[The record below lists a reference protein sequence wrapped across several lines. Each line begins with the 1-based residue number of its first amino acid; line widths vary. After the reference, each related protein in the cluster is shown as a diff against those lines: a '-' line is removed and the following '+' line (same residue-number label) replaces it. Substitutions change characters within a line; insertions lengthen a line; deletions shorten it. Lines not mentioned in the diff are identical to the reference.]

1 MAFSSLSE
9 GIMGTLGMIGILV
22 QIIFGLGRSHQQPI
36 PQHHPVH
43 PPPHHAPPPQT
54 HHQAPPPQH
63 HQPHYQPQGYYPQ
76 PQPGY
81 YPPQQPHGY
90 YPQPSYPQPGAPG
103 FDPTTFA
110 FLGGLGQSGVDPT
123 TLLALGGGGLG
134 GLAGP
139 YTGDGIDPMILLAMN
154 ANGMGGGIDGL
165 LSAGLGG
172 DGAGLFGLM
181 LGGEGMRDPS
191 KGISNMLDRGI
202 ISQGDDLDNDG
213 EPDHLV
219 ETRHKID
226 DYLAKQWLLG
236 KRKL

>member
-43 PPPHHAPPPQT
+43 PPPHHAPPPQP

-81 YPPQQPHGY
+81 YPPQQPDGY

-110 FLGGLGQSGVDPT
+110 FLGGLGHGSPFDPTSVLALNGGLTGGIPGVDPNAG
-123 TLLALGGGGLG
+123 LLGDPSLLGIAGGMG

-172 DGAGLFGLM
+172 DGAG
-181 LGGEGMRDPS
+181 
-191 KGISNMLDRGI
+191 
-202 ISQGDDLDNDG
+202 
-213 EPDHLV
+213 
-219 ETRHKID
+219 
-226 DYLAKQWLLG
+226 
-236 KRKL
+236 